1 VNAPTKRAGERTEA
15 MRVLVREACGKT
27 HTRSFIALAF
37 LLALAACAIHPAGER
52 EERDRAAE
60 IGKSFD
66 DAGAPPPLPD
76 KPTVQDYLQSAF
88 YASADLRARYWDW
101 RAALERIPQEASPP
115 NPALNFSYLFNSDN
129 LKAWDR
135 TTLGLSND
143 PMNNLELPSKLATKG
158 RRALEEARAAGLRFE
173 AAKFRVQ
180 ADVLSSYEDLAL
192 HGEWIRIQEER
203 VELSEI
209 AASEMGARVASGGAT
224 QSELVKAET
233 ELDLAQSDLA
243 DMHEQYPPLVAK
255 MNALLGREPDA
266 AVPMPSALPEPRPL
280 PAADSDILRI
290 AAERSP
296 ELAALEREVGARKE
310 ALELAKAARIPDF
323 GLSFNFTGSMS
334 QTLGGMVL
342 LPLRREA
349 IEGGIEEARALLR
362 SAEAARTQ
370 YSRDLAASFVLDL
383 YVLRNAERRIDLFE
397 KTIVPRAEQAI
408 ALSQAAWSS
417 GRGNRTSSIEMR
429 RTLLDARLA
438 LAQLKSER
446 EKALAAIE
454 TWSKLDVEALHPVRM
469 GAGGP

>member
-1 VNAPTKRAGERTEA
+1 
-15 MRVLVREACGKT
+15 VLDAITSSRPLVAIGM
-27 HTRSFIALAF
+27 S
-37 LLALAACAIHPAGER
+37 LALSACAIHPEGER

-60 IGKSFD
+60 IGRVFD
-66 DAGAPPPLPD
+66 DAAAPSLPE
-76 KPTVQDYLQSAF
+76 KPSIEDYLRTAF
-88 YASADLRARYWDW
+88 FASGELRARYWEW

-129 LKAWDR
+129 VKAWDR
-135 TTLGLSND
+135 TTLGLAND

-158 RRALEEARAAGLRFE
+158 RKALEEARAAGLRFE

-180 ADVLSSYEDLAL
+180 AEVLSSYEDLAL

-203 VELSEI
+203 VQLAEI
-209 AASEMGARVASGGAT
+209 ARGEIGARVAAGGAT
-224 QSELVKAET
+224 QPDLVRAET
-233 ELDLAQSDLA
+233 DLDLAKSELA

-266 AVPMPSALPEPRPL
+266 STPMPSALPEPRPL
-280 PAADSDILRI
+280 PAADSEILRI

-310 ALELAKAARIPDF
+310 ALELAQAARIPDF
-323 GLSFNFTGSMS
+323 GLSFNFTGSVS
-334 QTLGGMVL
+334 QTFGGMLL

-362 SAEAARTQ
+362 AAEAARTQ
-370 YSRDLAASFVLDL
+370 YARDLAASFVLDL
-383 YVLRNAERRIDLFE
+383 YVLRNAERRIALFE
-397 KTIVPRAEQAI
+397 KTIIPRAEQAV
-408 ALSQAAWSS
+408 ALSQVSWSS
-417 GRGNRTSSIEMR
+417 GRGDRTSSIEMR
-429 RTLLDARLA
+429 RTLLDARLT

-454 TWSKLDVEALHPVRM
+454 TWSKLDVEALHPVKM
-469 GAGGP
+469 GTGGP